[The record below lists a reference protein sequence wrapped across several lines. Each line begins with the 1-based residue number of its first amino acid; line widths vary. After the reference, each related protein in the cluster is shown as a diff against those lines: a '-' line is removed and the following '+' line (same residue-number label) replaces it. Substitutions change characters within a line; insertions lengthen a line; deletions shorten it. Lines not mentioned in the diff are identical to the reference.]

1 MARATA
7 KKRPVFPV
15 GEQYS
20 RPLDPARRLRP
31 RPRHH
36 TQPGHILLA
45 ERQFDRL
52 PPSRH
57 EINPRFRIKQSGYK
71 SSQQK

>member
-1 MARATA
+1 VRLYLLLIEDVAQRALSQFGKA
-7 KKRPVFPV
+7 AVSLRRPM
-15 GEQYS
+15 
-20 RPLDPARRLRP
+20 L
-31 RPRHH
+31 
-36 TQPGHILLA
+36 TLLA